1 MKNLKSELCWHI
13 FGIINRNQRN
23 FLEAIR
29 CYQQALKIDPDNINI
44 LRDMAVLQVHIREL
58 EEHEET
64 RRLLLMNK
72 SSLPVNWAAYSVAE
86 HLVISNSIRKIIL

>member
-13 FGIINRNQRN
+13 YGIIHRNQRN

-29 CYQQALKIDPDNINI
+29 CYQQALKIDPENINI

-58 EEHEET
+58 EEHQET
-64 RRLLLMNK
+64 RRALLLNK
-72 SSLPVNWAAYSVAE
+72 SSLPVNWVAFCVAE
-86 HLVISNSIRKIIL
+86 HLVDRTLAIINP